1 MGDGTDAARRA
12 LVTGASRG
20 IGLAVVTALLD
31 DDADVRVVA
40 VARRATPQ
48 LTALAEAGRVRILEA
63 DLSESDGS
71 DRIAEAAGAVDI
83 LVNNVGATTP
93 HPDGFLSTTDAD
105 WTTALNLNL
114 LAATRVTR
122 SVLPGMLE
130 RGNGHIVTISSVNAR
145 LPDPLVVE
153 YSAAKAA
160 LSNFSLALS
169 KEFAPRG
176 IRVNAIS
183 PGPVAT
189 DLWLGADGVAQTVSR
204 ASGASPDDV
213 AHGAAAQSSTGRFT
227 TPAEVAAL
235 VVFLVSEAS
244 ANITGADIRIDGG
257 LIGTL

>member
-1 MGDGTDAARRA
+1 MEDTPEAGRRA

-31 DDADVRVVA
+31 DDADTHVVA
-40 VARRATPQ
+40 VARRATPE
-48 LTALAEAGRVRILEA
+48 LTALAETGRVQIVKA
-63 DLSESDGS
+63 DLSVSGAA
-71 DRIAEAAGAVDI
+71 DRIAEDAGAVDI

-105 WTTALNLNL
+105 WVAALNLNL

-122 SVLPGMLE
+122 AVLPGMLDL
-130 RGNGHIVTISSVNAR
+130 GDGAIVTISSVNAR

-189 DLWLGADGVAQTVSR
+189 DLWLGADGVAQAVSR
-204 ASGASPDDV
+204 VGGASPDDV
-213 AHGAAAQSSTGRFT
+213 AQGAAAQSSTGRFT

-235 VVFLVSEAS
+235 VIFLVSEAS